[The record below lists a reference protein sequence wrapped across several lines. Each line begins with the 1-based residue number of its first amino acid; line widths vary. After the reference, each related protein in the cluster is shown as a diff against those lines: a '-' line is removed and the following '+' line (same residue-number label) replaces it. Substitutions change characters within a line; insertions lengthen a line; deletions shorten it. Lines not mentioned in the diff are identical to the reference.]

1 MRNDTRG
8 FAVLRS
14 VTALALVL
22 CMMLSLIPAG
32 LAASSVASSPSGLS
46 ASAVKTYIKLSKS
59 VLFFTGSEYGDGTII
74 QPAVGSVCQ
83 LVSDN
88 WYTPGDGLG
97 YYGVYYNNQRYN
109 VLRTDVMND
118 IMTAAELEA
127 YITGTLWKQS
137 VYTTLRKSMNLVGDV
152 RVHAVQLALQKVG
165 YYTGKLDGTYGSGTH
180 EAVKKFQKAHGLDAD
195 GSAGPLT
202 QPVLFALASGSTA
215 GSGSTSSGS
224 TSSGSASSAG
234 DMGSIHDRKDP
245 REKEMATHS
254 SILAWRIP

>member
-1 MRNDTRG
+1 MIQRPSSVWMHVSNHRLRPHRYGGFAMRNDTRG

-118 IMTAAELEA
+118 IMTAAEYADCRL
-127 YITGTLWKQS
+127 
-137 VYTTLRKSMNLVGDV
+137 
-152 RVHAVQLALQKVG
+152 
-165 YYTGKLDGTYGSGTH
+165 SG
-180 EAVKKFQKAHGLDAD
+180 F
-195 GSAGPLT
+195 
-202 QPVLFALASGSTA
+202 
-215 GSGSTSSGS
+215 
-224 TSSGSASSAG
+224 
-234 DMGSIHDRKDP
+234 
-245 REKEMATHS
+245 
-254 SILAWRIP
+254 